1 MTKPITNNSKLSIF
15 GKLKQ
20 HPIVLGLIFL
30 IICCFA
36 WLSYLL
42 HLNLMEK
49 TKQDL
54 AMASA
59 QNHAQQ
65 QLATANTYLQQRQ
78 QQFQSLSEKDL
89 FVNALASGDPAQ
101 IERMEKLMADWVDGL
116 SQGYLLNPE
125 DTRLDKAHNF
135 AGQKI
140 AFKVLAGEKSD
151 PVAAYIKGSWYL
163 LFTYPIKSNDK
174 ILGAMLIML
183 GTESLSSL
191 LSNMEASLGKTEFY
205 QSLPN
210 IQNKAVIT
218 VKSHQPA
225 VEMITLQT
233 SVPYWKIRFTGSA
246 DLLNQAKP
254 SYREFFIILGAL
266 IAFML
271 VLLYLI
277 IRYTLYHHND
287 KAPKITQGK
296 NKKSPA
302 SLSDDDAIDE
312 NQDSY
317 LQVLPSSAGNSD
329 DALKEEKNSS
339 QQESD
344 QEKSP
349 DKKKNDATESEE
361 KAENDSTTQKP
372 RFPSIVFRDYDIR
385 GLANT
390 ELTTEFAHCLGK
402 ALASRAM
409 KLGEHSLIVGCDGR
423 NSSAELTEALEQGI
437 LATGCHVIHL
447 GQVPTPLLNY
457 ATHQLSE
464 TDCGV
469 MVTASH
475 NPAEYNGFKMFFK
488 RHALCGDEV
497 LSLQSE
503 LEQDFPDVVHPG
515 ELEVQDLSEAYV
527 EEITSDIVP
536 ADELKV
542 VLDAGNGVAGKH
554 GCAVLEA
561 IGCDVI
567 PLYCDIDGDFPN
579 HPPDT
584 GVAANLAD
592 LIACVKESNA
602 NLGIAF
608 DGDGDRMV
616 AVSASGKI
624 IWPDELLMIFARDV
638 ISRHPGADVVFDV
651 KSTNRLNSLISSYG
665 GRPVMWKTGHS
676 HMYNKILECEAPL
689 GGEFSGHI
697 FFHDRW
703 YGFDDGIY
711 AAARLIEIMAIR
723 EQGLDEMVA
732 SFEPRYST
740 PEIKIDIADEEKFAV
755 MDKLVSEHSFVEG
768 KISTIDGLR
777 VDLPHGWGL
786 VRASNTS
793 AALTLRFEAESEE
806 ALENIK
812 SIFQQ
817 QLQAIDS
824 NLTF

>member
-1 MTKPITNNSKLSIF
+1 MTTSVTNSSKLNIF

-20 HPIVLGLIFL
+20 HPVVLGLIFL

-65 QLATANTYLQQRQ
+65 QLVTANTYLQQRQ
-78 QQFQSLSEKDL
+78 QQLKFLSEKDL
-89 FVNALASGDPAQ
+89 FIDALASKDHTQ
-101 IERMEKLMADWVDGL
+101 IEHMEKLMADWVDDL
-116 SQGYLLNPE
+116 SRGYLLSPE

-140 AFKVLAGEKSD
+140 ARKVLAGEKPA
-151 PVAAYIKGSWYL
+151 PVAAYINGSWYL
-163 LFTYPIKSNDK
+163 LFAYPINRDDET
-174 ILGAMLIML
+174 LGTILIML
-183 GTESLSSL
+183 GTDSLYNLLSS
-191 LSNMEASLGKTEFY
+191 MKTTLGKTELY

-218 VKSHQPA
+218 VKSHQLA
-225 VEMITLQT
+225 IEMITLKT
-233 SVPYWKIRFTGSA
+233 RVPHWEIRFTGSA
-246 DLLNQAKP
+246 ILLNQANP

-266 IAFML
+266 LAFML

-277 IRYTLYHHND
+277 VRYTLFHHKD
-287 KAPKITQGK
+287 KAPKTKQGK
-296 NKKSPA
+296 KKAMPINTNDKA
-302 SLSDDDAIDE
+302 VDE
-312 NQDSY
+312 TRDSY
-317 LQVLPSSAGNSD
+317 LQVLPSSADQSNNSVTGEKISPNKKQD
-329 DALKEEKNSS
+329 DAKETK
-339 QQESD
+339 
-344 QEKSP
+344 
-349 DKKKNDATESEE
+349 E
-361 KAENDSTTQKP
+361 KADDEIAMGKP
-372 RFPSIVFRDYDIR
+372 GFPSIVFRDYDIR

-390 ELTTEFAHCLGK
+390 ELTTEFAHRLGK
-402 ALASRAM
+402 ALANRAM
-409 KLGEHSLIVGCDGR
+409 GLGEHSLIVGCDGR

-464 TDCGV
+464 TDCGI

-497 LSLQSE
+497 LSLQAE
-503 LEQDFPDVVHPG
+503 LEQDFPDVVHRG
-515 ELEVQDLSEAYV
+515 ELEIQDLSEAYV
-527 EEITSDIVP
+527 EQITSDIVP

-542 VLDAGNGVAGKH
+542 VLDAGNGVAGKL

-579 HPPDT
+579 HSPDT

-592 LIACVKESNA
+592 LIACVKESSA

-638 ISRHPGADVVFDV
+638 ISRHPGADIVFDV

-732 SFEPRYST
+732 NFEPRYST

-755 MDKLVSEHSFVEG
+755 MDKLVSGHNFVDG

-812 SIFQQ
+812 SSFQQ
-817 QLQAIDS
+817 QLQSIDS